1 MASKKTLTVN
11 ELAGNTDVFGDL
23 MNSGVSKKT
32 APVQEK
38 VLEEKQESE
47 VIVCRSG
54 KPVVKITLIQEDVSR
69 RIGGAKG
76 QFVCPDDI
84 DEYNDEIAKL
94 FGVV

>member
-1 MASKKTLTVN
+1 MCKVNVLEAKTNFSKLIS
-11 ELAGNTDVFGDL
+11 L
-23 MNSGVSKKT
+23 
-32 APVQEK
+32 
-38 VLEEKQESE
+38 LEEKQESE

-54 KPVVKITLIQEDVSR
+54 NPVAKITLIQEDVSR